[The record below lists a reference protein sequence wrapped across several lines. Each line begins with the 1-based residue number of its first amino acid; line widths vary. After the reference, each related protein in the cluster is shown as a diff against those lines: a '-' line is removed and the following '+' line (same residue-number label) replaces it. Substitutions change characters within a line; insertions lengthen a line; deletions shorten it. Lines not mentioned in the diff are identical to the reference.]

1 MFPGYKKLGQQTSQ
15 ISESHGKSSDAIP
28 VDLELDL
35 MDMILYDAFL
45 GENFIKCLFRYYSF
59 LPDYVK
65 EIFIDKYVEQE

>member
-1 MFPGYKKLGQQTSQ
+1 MSQ
-15 ISESHGKSSDAIP
+15 AHGKSSEAIP

-35 MDMILYDAFL
+35 MDMLLYDTFL

-65 EIFIDKYVEQE
+65 EIFIEAYVE